1 MNRAP
6 SLRYEPSIL
15 SRFPLVDYDCYPLPE
30 SVPLFCMPMG
40 ATVECWLKKSS
51 QPKPLFSTFVL
62 TSGAAVKVYGA
73 AITFY
78 EQFDEKLLNKDEKS
92 RLNYITKEDH
102 ETKSLNAI
110 KSICVLSRWPFFD
123 TFEKFLLFLYRTA
136 CCSPDNPSP
145 LPIERYISYFML
157 NVPFPS
163 FQRPKILVQL
173 GNSSDE
179 TALLSQP
186 PEDMPLPLS
195 GASFTQFLRNLGPE
209 NCITVLLLVLAE
221 QKILLH
227 SLRPDV
233 LTSVAEALTSLIFPF
248 HWQCPYIP
256 LCPLGLCDVL
266 NAPLPFIAGVD
277 SRYFDLYELPLDV
290 ACVDLDTNSIYI
302 SEHKRLLNIKI
313 LPKKPTRVLKNT
325 LDKLFERLVKPSQ
338 NGNLTYNP
346 QSKSRNST
354 SPYTNESIAA
364 RKQERF
370 NHLEI
375 QEIFVKFMALI
386 LKDFRS
392 FLRPI
397 TKAPSIGATDPNSL
411 FDFQGFLR
419 SRDKNHH
426 RFYQILMRTQMF
438 TRFIEERSFVS
449 DKNTSLAF
457 FDECLDKIEA
467 YGDLDSALK
476 LRLLDLDD
484 SSQND
489 RTVYIPAPEP
499 ISSEKYAYKCF
510 PELNPALFHEHP
522 TSSRFDLDNVDS
534 INLSRAGSTALLGSP
549 LSRRTKQEIRSAQ
562 RVARKHAQTP
572 LSWAKCLVS
581 YCYSLW
587 FIHLPSFVEATNSSM
602 AKGKQLRIAYSV
614 LKRMQSLN
622 LHPTDEVCYRILML
636 LCGVYSQPILAV
648 KVLTEMKRC
657 GVTPNAITYGYYNK
671 AVLESKWPS
680 GDSSASLVW
689 TRLRNV
695 ITGIAHFRNAGRIAK
710 SRKEEDYSSLKEE
723 QDKNFMSSNEEPQA
737 TSLLIKPLFSHKSS
751 SNHSDAG
758 YCSSVNNCENELT
771 SSNLSIS
778 GATSSDKKSP
788 LVELRSNTGGV
799 GDFRIKNRTIVR
811 NSLSSLSFEDYNSSA
826 GVLMSSQVL
835 AKNRSLG
842 SPLLDNPF
850 LTKRISKAAGNNETA
865 GSLPRPVSVQPIS
878 EQSNRVKHSYHRSVS
893 FGNDA
898 KMMKNIEEGR
908 SKALDDES
916 IKEEGF
922 SQTAD
927 ECEKRLISDLKC
939 EDIKTNNLA
948 QVPEDDNVNCS
959 GDGSEPHS
967 SDSHSSDNSSA
978 EDSDESDD
986 SDSESSKE
994 NSSTNQDDSSFSFT
1008 PLKDHI
1014 MNMNIFSPEGK
1025 VASTLRSSLRI
1036 ASRLAVGPTAIN
1048 PVPRSSSFNTSPT
1061 HVFVPR
1067 KLSNKFNNLF
1077 KAKSEEAKPAKQP
1090 QKQITRSTT
1099 LPTESSRESISEEI
1113 PEKSISNE
1121 SCSDEEDK
1129 TSQSSYGQ
1137 SAWTAKIASG
1147 KHLELVNS
1155 TIKSAT
1161 NTISNKFTGIKNTLA
1176 SSSATSSPSKVPLKE
1191 NKPTI
1196 SSQSTSSA
1204 TVSLLSQWSNLVTA
1218 TIPAYFNSEE
1228 DDTASLTSLDYNK
1241 RMSIAASEEDAS
1253 ERSREGSLGRN
1264 VTGFSFLP
1272 QNPINMPPFFDIIE
1286 KHYKE
1291 SLIPYNLT
1299 PIALKIHITSCNRC
1313 QSCSSIL
1320 FDEDIMEVWSADDS
1334 NLNAQCCI
1342 CSTKFVPLLTIN
1354 LQLLDNESSLKHK
1367 SNKSTNSTAQEFTD
1381 PLRRESIV
1389 DDSLQTDC
1397 KVESTYESLHPFDV
1411 PYLSPIV
1418 LRKEFENVLESEG
1431 DACLT
1436 KSQFVEDHPI
1446 LYWNLLWY
1454 FERINLPSHISGL
1467 CLHSISVMKIQE
1479 VSRILLFF

>member
-30 SVPLFCMPMG
+30 SVSLFCMPMG
-40 ATVECWLKKSS
+40 ATVECWLRKSQ

-78 EQFDEKLLNKDEKS
+78 EQFDENLLNEDEKS
-92 RLNYITKEDH
+92 RLNYLTKEDVAN
-102 ETKSLNAI
+102 KSLNAI

-123 TFEKFLLFLYRTA
+123 TFEKFLLFLYRTS
-136 CCSPDNPSP
+136 CCSPGNPHP
-145 LPIERYISYFML
+145 LPIERYISHFML

-277 SRYFDLYELPLDV
+277 SRYFDMYELPLDV
-290 ACVDLDTNSIYI
+290 ACVDLDTNSIYL

-325 LDKLFERLVKPSQ
+325 LDKLFERLFKPHSCQ
-338 NGNLTYNP
+338 NGSLTYNP

-354 SPYTNESIAA
+354 SPYASEYIAA

-370 NHLEI
+370 IDLEI
-375 QEIFVKFMALI
+375 QEIFVKFMASI

-397 TKAPSIGATDPNSL
+397 TKAPTIGATDPNSL
-411 FDFQGFLR
+411 FDFTGFLR
-419 SRDKNHH
+419 SRDKNHQ

-467 YGDLDSALK
+467 YGDLDNALK
-476 LRLLDLDD
+476 LRLLDTDE

-499 ISSEKYAYKCF
+499 FSTEEYVYDGF
-510 PELNPALFHEHP
+510 PQLNPTLFHEHP
-522 TSSRFDLDNVDS
+522 TSNKFDLDNLDS
-534 INLSRAGSTALLGSP
+534 SNLSRAGSTALLGSP

-562 RVARKHAQTP
+562 RVARRHAETP

-587 FIHLPSFVEATNSSM
+587 FIHLPSFVEATSSSM
-602 AKGKQLRIAYSV
+602 AKGKQLRIAYAV

-680 GDSSASLVW
+680 GDSSASLMW

-695 ITGIAHFRNAGRIAK
+695 ILGVANFRNAGRMAK
-710 SRKEEDYSSLKEE
+710 DRKKEYAQAKEEGDNHFISSTE
-723 QDKNFMSSNEEPQA
+723 DPQA
-737 TSLLIKPLFSHKSS
+737 TSLSITPLFHHKSS

-771 SSNLSIS
+771 SSNISLS
-778 GATSSDKKSP
+778 GATSGDKKSP
-788 LVELRSNTGGV
+788 VVELRCNSRGIS
-799 GDFRIKNRTIVR
+799 DIRMKNRSIVR
-811 NSLSSLSFEDYNSSA
+811 NSASSLSYEDYNSPA
-826 GVLMSSQVL
+826 GVLMSSQGL
-835 AKNRSLG
+835 NKGRSLG

-850 LTKRISKAAGNNETA
+850 LRKRRNSDEHKEPADN
-865 GSLPRPVSVQPIS
+865 LPRPVSEQPLS
-878 EQSNRVKHSYHRSVS
+878 EKAVSNPLKHFYLRSVS

-898 KMMKNIEEGR
+898 NIIKHIEEGR
-908 SKALDDES
+908 MKAFDG
-916 IKEEGF
+916 IPKKEEPLQEVPDLVN
-922 SQTAD
+922 SN
-927 ECEKRLISDLKC
+927 ENLIKDARV
-939 EDIKTNNLA
+939 EDAKTNLPE
-948 QVPEDDNVNCS
+948 VPEEGPTTCN
-959 GDGSEPHS
+959 GSEPQS
-967 SDSHSSDNSSA
+967 SDTQSSDNSSDSS
-978 EDSDESDD
+978 EDSDD
-986 SDSESSKE
+986 SDSTSSKE
-994 NSSTNQDDSSFSFT
+994 NSSMNQDDSPFSLT
-1008 PLKDHI
+1008 PFKEHL

-1025 VASTLRSSLRI
+1025 VASTFRSSLRI
-1036 ASRLAVGPTAIN
+1036 ASRLAVGPTSKN
-1048 PVPRSSSFNTSPT
+1048 PVPRSSTFHNSPT
-1061 HVFVPR
+1061 HGFVPR

-1077 KAKSEEAKPAKQP
+1077 KAKSEEEKPAKP
-1090 QKQITRSTT
+1090 EQKQITRSTT
-1099 LPTESSRESISEEI
+1099 LPTESSRESLSEEL
-1113 PEKSISNE
+1113 PEKAISNE
-1121 SCSDEEDK
+1121 NCSDEEDK
-1129 TSQSSYGQ
+1129 TSQNSNGQ
-1137 SAWTAKIASG
+1137 SPWTTKIASG

-1161 NTISNKFTGIKNTLA
+1161 STISNRITGIKNTLA
-1176 SSSATSSPSKVPLKE
+1176 SSATNSPSKVPLKE
-1191 NKPTI
+1191 NKNLT
-1196 SSQSTSSA
+1196 SSQPASSGA
-1204 TVSLLSQWSNLVTA
+1204 ASLLSQWSTLVTEKL
-1218 TIPAYFNSEE
+1218 PSYFNYDD
-1228 DDTASLTSLDYNK
+1228 DDTTSHASLDFK
-1241 RMSIAASEEDAS
+1241 RMSIAASEDDAS

-1264 VTGFSFLP
+1264 FTNLSFLP
-1272 QNPINMPPFFDIIE
+1272 QNPSNCPPFFDVIE
-1286 KHYKE
+1286 KNYKE
-1291 SLIPYNLT
+1291 SLIPYHLT
-1299 PIALKIHITSCNRC
+1299 PIVLKIHITSCNRC

-1320 FDEDIMEVWSADDS
+1320 FDEEIMEVWSADDS

-1342 CSTKFVPLLTIN
+1342 CSTKFVPSLTISIRV
-1354 LQLLDNESSLKHK
+1354 LDRESLDKQQ
-1367 SNKSTNSTAQEFTD
+1367 SNKLNEQTTQEFDD
-1381 PLRRESIV
+1381 PLRREIRDENAAQIDPKEKS
-1389 DDSLQTDC
+1389 Q
-1397 KVESTYESLHPFDV
+1397 YESLDSFNV

-1418 LRKEFENVLESEG
+1418 LRKEVENVLESEG
-1431 DACLT
+1431 DGCLV
-1436 KSQFVEDHPI
+1436 KPQFVDDHPI

-1454 FERINLPSHISGL
+1454 FERINLPSHISGFSL
-1467 CLHSISVMKIQE
+1467 RSISVIKNQE
-1479 VSRILLFF
+1479 VSKIHLFF